1 MFAAMRAMQRGNE
14 PIDYLTVC
22 DQLVRQGQL
31 ETVRGEGPWTSSPAG
46 CPPPATAPNHARIV
60 RQHAERSFREAL
72 LFPHRHPEPGDLGC
86 TVAPYAVEEPDRVRE
101 RLDRWPSG
109 WLTLAATELVAE

>member
-1 MFAAMRAMQRGNE
+1 MDELPGW
-14 PIDYLTVC
+14 V
-22 DQLVRQGQL
+22 
-31 ETVRGEGPWTSSPAG
+31 PASG
-46 CPPPATAPNHARIV
+46 HGAHYARIV

-72 LFPHRHPEPGDLGC
+72 LFPHRHPEHGDLGFP
-86 TVAPYAVEEPDRVRE
+86 VAPYAVEEPARVRE